1 MAEILK
7 IGIEVNGGTTG
18 VKREPGSLNT
28 GGKQAPKPN
37 IPTKGI
43 TAGKV
48 AGAGATGSLLN
59 LSKLQAGA
67 GSALAIANFASNHI
81 KTDYALRG
89 ADHQAEKAGKTMST
103 VNTGALLLFGAS
115 KGPLGFAITLGI
127 TAYQIAQ
134 QNKRFIKTIELD
146 QIQSTYYAQRVTQ
159 DISERR

>member
-1 MAEILK
+1 VAEILK

-28 GGKQAPKPN
+28 GGKTAPKPR
-37 IPTKGI
+37 IPTKGNR
-43 TAGKV
+43 KSNKE
-48 AGAGATGSLLN
+48 GSASGGLL
-59 LSKLQAGA
+59 LFSKGQAAA
-67 GSALAIANFASNHI
+67 GSALAVANFASNHV

-89 ADHQAEKAGKTMST
+89 ADHAAEKTSKTMST

-115 KGPLGFAITLGI
+115 KGPVGFAITLGI

-134 QNKRFIKTIELD
+134 QNKRFIKTMELD
-146 QIQSTYYAQRVTQ
+146 QIQTTYYAQRVTQ